1 MRSFNL
7 FLKAIAALALA
18 LACLG
23 CSKDDGR
30 IDVIFDTDA
39 NNEIDDQHAIAYLL
53 LSDDVFNTLGLTTN
67 TTRNGGDIKLQTLEA
82 RRVTSLVGHPETPIY
97 EGADGSFED
106 ILPKVGEKEFDGHVA
121 VDFIIKQARK
131 HSAKKPLTVIA
142 VGKLTNVA
150 LALAKKP
157 SVAKRIRLVWLGTNY
172 PKPGEYN
179 FDNDI
184 PAVNYVLDSKVSFEI
199 TPVCGGT
206 DIGTAFVKVSREY
219 VHENFT
225 GIGPKV
231 KEPVEGRHGGR
242 FACFGDYSVDLFDN
256 VPELVRSLF
265 DMSAVAI
272 VKNPDWATP
281 RTIPAPVFQDGA
293 WVERPDNA
301 RQVTLWE
308 HFNRDAIVADF
319 IATLSKD

>member
-1 MRSFNL
+1 MRSFNSI
-7 FLKAIAALALA
+7 LKAIAAVALA

-106 ILPKVGEKEFDGHVA
+106 ILPKVGEKEFDGQVA

-131 HSAKKPLTVIA
+131 HSARKPLTVIA

-184 PAVNYVLDSKVSFEI
+184 PAVNYVLDSKVPFEI

-293 WVERPDNA
+293 WVERPDNT
-301 RQVTLWE
+301 RQITLWE

>member
-1 MRSFNL
+1 MRSFNSL
-7 FLKAIAALALA
+7 LKAIAALALA

-184 PAVNYVLDSKVSFEI
+184 PAVNYVLDSKVPFEI

-301 RQVTLWE
+301 RQITLWE

-319 IATLSKD
+319 VATLSKD

>member
-1 MRSFNL
+1 M
-7 FLKAIAALALA
+7 ALA

-23 CSKDDGR
+23 CSKDDGK

-106 ILPKVGEKEFDGHVA
+106 ILPKVGEKEFDGQVA
-121 VDFIIKQARK
+121 VDFIIKQAHK
-131 HSAKKPLTVIA
+131 HSARKPLTVIA

-184 PAVNYVLDSKVSFEI
+184 PAVNYVLDSKVPFEI

-301 RQVTLWE
+301 RQITLWE

>member
-1 MRSFNL
+1 MRSFNF
-7 FLKAIAALALA
+7 FLKAIVALALA

-53 LSDDVFNTLGLTTN
+53 LSDNVFNTLGLTTN

-106 ILPKVGEKEFDGHVA
+106 ILPTVGEKEFDGHVA

-150 LALAKKP
+150 LALTKKP
-157 SVAKRIRLVWLGTNY
+157 SIAKRIRLVWLGTNY

-184 PAVNYVLDSKVSFEI
+184 PAVNYVLDSKIPFEI

-206 DIGTAFVKVSREY
+206 DIGTAYVKVSREY

-225 GIGPKV
+225 GLGPKV

-256 VPELVRSLF
+256 VPELVRSLY

-272 VKNPDWATP
+272 VKNPEWATP

-293 WVERPDNA
+293 WVERPDNV
-301 RQVTLWE
+301 RQITLWE

-319 IATLSKD
+319 VATLSKD

>member
-1 MRSFNL
+1 MRSFK
-7 FLKAIAALALA
+7 FLSKAIAAVALA

-184 PAVNYVLDSKVSFEI
+184 PAVNYVLDSKVPFEI

-256 VPELVRSLF
+256 VPELVRSLY

-301 RQVTLWE
+301 RQITLWE